1 MASTRTPRT
10 RRSTADELTEAIADL
25 PTPELE
31 DLDPLGDAAKSEAPS
46 IARDAL
52 AAAEPNAQDV
62 GRSRWDVRRITGNA
76 PIAPLGIL
84 FGLNAVDELDRTAFS
99 VLLPEIKRA
108 FGLDLKGVL
117 ALTSAVLVVNLILEL
132 PIGYIADRRNRVRIA
147 TAGAF
152 FWGLFSVGTGLSI
165 AMTSIGLLYM
175 TRIGSAVAK
184 NLNTTHRSLLSDYY
198 PVEARARVFYA
209 HAFANNLGQI
219 FGPLLAGAIGAVA
232 GSSVPFFILSVP
244 TFALVVVA
252 VGKLREPKRGV
263 YERLAAGADDETAQT
278 EEAPASFS
286 ETFRV
291 LFNNKSARRI
301 YMALPF
307 ITVAA
312 IGLGS
317 ILSLFYDEVYH
328 VGPFARGLIAV
339 AGELMQIAGVA
350 FGFSYVQKIM
360 TKDPGRVM
368 KLLAVVAVFYSLTVA
383 GIAGSVNIWM
393 AIFFQAAGA
402 GANAILTPGV
412 LAVIS
417 LGVPP
422 RMRSLGFATGS
433 IFILLGAIFLPII
446 GGIGDRFGLRV
457 GLLVFLPVYLLGSF
471 LLSSAGG
478 PLNDDIKKIQKSALT
493 QAEARKRR
501 LDGDPQ
507 MLIIRGLDAGYD
519 QTQILFD
526 VDFEVSDGEIIALL
540 GTNGAGK
547 STLLKAISGIIQP
560 QAGAIIFD
568 GQDITNADAIQ
579 SAHLGI
585 AQVPGGR
592 GIFPSLT
599 VGENLRAGGWMY
611 RKDKQY
617 LDEAINR
624 VTEMF
629 PILKKRWDTPAGALS
644 GGEQQMLSLSQ
655 AFIAKPKLLMI
666 DELSLGLAPTIVEQ
680 LLDIVRA
687 IHDQGTTIIL
697 VEQSVNV
704 ALRIAQ
710 RAVFMEKG
718 EIRFFGPTSELL
730 ERPDI
735 LRSVFLEGAQSG
747 LEVTTGSGG
756 SGPAIKKTAE
766 ERKADLARR
775 EALLQ
780 NPVVLEVEG
789 ITKRYGGV
797 TAVNGVSF
805 QLHTDQVLGLI
816 GPNGAGKTTI
826 FDLISGFASIDG
838 GKVVLDGTDVTTWSP
853 HQRARLGLGRSFQ
866 DARLWQSL
874 TVRETMAASLAQIVD
889 VTSPL
894 AAAFGLPSVQD
905 SERAVEA
912 KVDELIDLLGLRA
925 FRDKFISELSTGSRR
940 MVEIATLI
948 ANQPKVLILDEPS
961 SGIAQKETEA
971 LGPVLKEVQR
981 YTGCAILVIE
991 HDMPLLAGLADHVVG
1006 LELGTVIAFGTPD
1019 EVLNHPRVIESYL
1032 GTASY
1037 DEIGITGAS
1046 GTAAS
1051 TSSTDADAEAAA
1063 AARRE
1068 ARRARR
1074 AAAIEVRG
1082 TNGDKG
1088 ANGSNGSRRRP
1099 PTT

>member
-10 RRSTADELTEAIADL
+10 RRSKADDITDAIADL

-31 DLDPLGDAAKSEAPS
+31 DLDPLGDAAKMEAPS

-52 AAAEPNAQDV
+52 AASEPNAQDV

-99 VLLPEIKRA
+99 VLLPEVKKA

-165 AMTSIGLLYM
+165 AMTSIGLLYF

-263 YERLAAGADDETAQT
+263 YERLAAGADDDTAQT

-328 VGPFARGLIAV
+328 VGPFSRGLIAV
-339 AGELMQIAGVA
+339 AGEIMQIGGVA

-368 KLLAVVAVFYSLTVA
+368 KLLAIVAVFYSLTVA

-393 AIFFQAAGA
+393 AIFFQALGA

-478 PLNDDIKKIQKSALT
+478 PLNDDIRKIQQSALT

-547 STLLKAISGIIQP
+547 STLLKAISGILQP

-617 LDEAINR
+617 LDQAIEN
-624 VTEMF
+624 VVEMF

-655 AFIAKPKLLMI
+655 AFIAKPKLLMH

-687 IHDQGTTIIL
+687 IHAQGTTIIL

-730 ERPDI
+730 ERPDV

-747 LEVTTGSGG
+747 LEVTTGGAASGG
-756 SGPAIKKTAE
+756 SSIKKTAA
-766 ERKADLARR
+766 ERQADLARR
-775 EALLQ
+775 DALLEG
-780 NPVVLEVEG
+780 PVLLEVEG

-805 QLHTDQVLGLI
+805 QLHKDQVLGLI

-826 FDLISGFASIDG
+826 FDLISGFATIDG

-874 TVRETMAASLAQIVD
+874 TVRETMAASLAQTVE

-894 AAAFGLPSVQD
+894 AAAFGLPSVDD
-905 SERAVEA
+905 SERAVAA
-912 KVDELIDLLGLRA
+912 KVEELIDLLGLRA

-1006 LELGTVIAFGTPD
+1006 LELGAVIAFGTPD

-1037 DEIGITGAS
+1037 DEIGISGAA
-1046 GTAAS
+1046 GLVDATE
-1051 TSSTDADAEAAA
+1051 TTEVDADAEAAA
-1063 AARRE
+1063 KARRE

-1074 AAAIEVRG
+1074 AAATEVRG
-1082 TNGDKG
+1082 TNGAAK
-1088 ANGSNGSRRRP
+1088 RRP
-1099 PTT
+1099 PAS

>member
-10 RRSTADELTEAIADL
+10 RRSKADDITDAIADL

-31 DLDPLGDAAKSEAPS
+31 DLDPLGDAAKMEAPS

-52 AAAEPNAQDV
+52 AASEPNAQDV

-99 VLLPEIKRA
+99 VLLPEVKKA

-165 AMTSIGLLYM
+165 AMTSIGLLYF

-263 YERLAAGADDETAQT
+263 YERLAAGADDDTAQT

-328 VGPFARGLIAV
+328 VGPFSRGLIAV
-339 AGELMQIAGVA
+339 AGEIMQIGGVA

-368 KLLAVVAVFYSLTVA
+368 KLLAIVAVFYSLTVA

-393 AIFFQAAGA
+393 AIFFQALGA

-478 PLNDDIKKIQKSALT
+478 PLNDDIRKIQQSALT

-547 STLLKAISGIIQP
+547 STLLKAISGILQP

-617 LDEAINR
+617 LDQAIEN
-624 VTEMF
+624 VVEMF

-687 IHDQGTTIIL
+687 IHAQGTTIIL

-730 ERPDI
+730 ERPDV

-747 LEVTTGSGG
+747 LEVTTGGAASGG
-756 SGPAIKKTAE
+756 SSIKKTAA
-766 ERKADLARR
+766 ERQADLARR
-775 EALLQ
+775 DALLEG
-780 NPVVLEVEG
+780 PVLLEVEG

-805 QLHTDQVLGLI
+805 QLHKDQVLGLI

-826 FDLISGFASIDG
+826 FDLISGFATIDG

-874 TVRETMAASLAQIVD
+874 TVRETMAASLAQTVE

-894 AAAFGLPSVQD
+894 AAAFGLPSVDD
-905 SERAVEA
+905 SERAVAA
-912 KVDELIDLLGLRA
+912 KVEELIDLLGLRA

-1006 LELGTVIAFGTPD
+1006 LELGAVIAFGTPD

-1037 DEIGITGAS
+1037 DEIGISGAA
-1046 GTAAS
+1046 GLVDATE
-1051 TSSTDADAEAAA
+1051 TTEVDADAEAAA
-1063 AARRE
+1063 KARRE

-1074 AAAIEVRG
+1074 AAATEVRG
-1082 TNGDKG
+1082 TNGAAK
-1088 ANGSNGSRRRP
+1088 RRP
-1099 PTT
+1099 PAS